1 MMHVAGH
8 GRIFELIAMNRF
20 SLNVNVTLA
29 SEFFVFGRKQSHC
42 NLSRC
47 RMLQAST

>member
-20 SLNVNVTLA
+20 SLNVNVALESFCLWT
-29 SEFFVFGRKQSHC
+29 
-42 NLSRC
+42 N
-47 RMLQAST
+47 TI